1 MIFLD
6 GFLTGLILQIAVGP
20 VFFYI
25 LNLTLQRS
33 LVDGFLAVSAAV
45 LVDYLYISLAILGV
59 GKLIESEKTKR
70 MLGLLS
76 SAILAVFG
84 GVMIRSG
91 WGFATPLGETQL
103 AANFFNSFFSTLLLT
118 ISSPLTVIFW
128 TSLFTTRALEKG
140 YSKKE
145 LIPFGFAAGLATLIF
160 LGLAVIGIAY
170 LKLAIPSTLIMA
182 LNVGVGVVLILYALI
197 RMVKALKNNADPA
210 DQI

>member
-33 LVDGFLAVSAAV
+33 LLDGFLAVLAAV

-76 SAILAVFG
+76 SAVLAVFG
-84 GVMIRSG
+84 GVMIRSA
-91 WGFATPLGETQL
+91 WGFATPLGEAQS

-140 YSKKE
+140 YSKME
-145 LIPFGFAAGLATLIF
+145 LIPFGFAAGLATLTF
-160 LGLAVIGIAY
+160 LGLTVIGIAY
-170 LKLAIPSTLIMA
+170 LKLAIPSLLIMA
-182 LNVGVGVVLILYALI
+182 ANIGVGAVLILYALI
-197 RMVKALKNNADPA
+197 RMIKVIKNNSDKKS
-210 DQI
+210 QL